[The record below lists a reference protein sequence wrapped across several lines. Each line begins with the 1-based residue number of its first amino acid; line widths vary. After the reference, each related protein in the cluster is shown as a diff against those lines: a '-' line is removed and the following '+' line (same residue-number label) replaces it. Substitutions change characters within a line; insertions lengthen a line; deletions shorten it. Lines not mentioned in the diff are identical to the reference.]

1 MKLMK
6 LWHIIVMALISLVFN
21 AHLTMAADNLGRLF
35 TTPATR
41 NELNFLRQTQKLN
54 NAVPMVESEVSAS
67 PPPAIVLPDAVSM
80 QGYVKRSD
88 GKKSTVWVNNQAV
101 QEGEKLND
109 VQIGR
114 LSKNS
119 NKVPLKLPANGKNF
133 SLKAGQV
140 YSPANNRVSEE
151 KPYSAQGE
159 ANDAGTIGDELESTK
174 PNKNDVQDAMGS
186 K

>member
-1 MKLMK
+1 MSIFNRAKLIAMF
-6 LWHIIVMALISLVFN
+6 IAIISLQT
-21 AHLTMAADNLGRLF
+21 AIAAENFGRLF
-35 TTPATR
+35 TTEATR
-41 NELNFLRQTQKLN
+41 NELNYLRQTQKLN
-54 NAVPMVESEVSAS
+54 NAAPVVVNDEPTSAA
-67 PPPAIVLPDAVSM
+67 PIELPDAVSM

-88 GKKSTVWVNNQAV
+88 GKKSTIWVNNQAV
-101 QEGEKLND
+101 QEGDKLND

-140 YSPANNRVSEE
+140 YSPANNSVSES

-159 ANDAGTIGDELESTK
+159 STETSTIGEE
-174 PNKNDVQDAMGS
+174 
-186 K
+186 

>member
-140 YSPANNRVSEE
+140 YSPANNSVSES

-159 ANDAGTIGDELESTK
+159 AVESGTIGEDINTFQ
-174 PNKNDVQDAMGS
+174 NNQNS
-186 K
+186 KLNAVDSQ